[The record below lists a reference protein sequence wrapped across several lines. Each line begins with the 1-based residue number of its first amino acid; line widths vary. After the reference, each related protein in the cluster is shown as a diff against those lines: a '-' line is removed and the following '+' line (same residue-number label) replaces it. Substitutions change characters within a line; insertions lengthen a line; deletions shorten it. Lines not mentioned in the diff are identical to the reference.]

1 MCQKGVNTD
10 QMKLMIA
17 QANDALG
24 MAQQWLEQIH
34 HLADSA
40 DLTGP
45 STAVAQ
51 ASVLLGEARAKLENA
66 ADEVDGQT
74 AGPDISEIFPI
85 PACVQ
90 TVCTVYPCQWPRSP
104 SAR

>member
-34 HLADSA
+34 HLADHAGLDKPSA
-40 DLTGP
+40 H
-45 STAVAQ
+45 VAQ
-51 ASVLLGEARAKLENA
+51 ASVLIGEARTKLEES
-66 ADEVDGQT
+66 ADELDVPSGGQD
-74 AGPDISEIFPI
+74 ASVEL
-85 PACVQ
+85 V
-90 TVCTVYPCQWPRSP
+90 
-104 SAR
+104 